1 MSINNYIGKALGNY
15 RIVAQV
21 GGGAFG
27 NVYRAEHIH
36 LQNRVVAIKIM
47 HMAHLDSDEDRE
59 RFIKE
64 ARLLEKLAHPHILP
78 IFDVGHSEGFP
89 YLVTTYAASGSLRDR
104 LRRIYPQQLPMNET
118 LRILSQ
124 IGEAISFAHQQNVIH
139 RDVKPAN
146 ILFDDKGIVLLADF
160 GIATTLASASIKN
173 INEMTGSAPYM
184 APEQFQGKIS
194 KECDQYAL
202 GCIAYEMF
210 TGQQPFNAPDFV
222 SMAFKHMTEMPPSP
236 HQFNPNIPPHVANA
250 ILKAI
255 AKNRTDRYPSVQLFI
270 QALLHD
276 PHETMKAPSGF
287 APASSTGSTGPSSGM
302 SPYETVLD
310 TGLDKT
316 ERTPTREYTPFPEPP
331 PVTPIPLAPITPLP
345 PIYEPPLQSVI
356 LENTGPIAPPPPGT
370 FGGGGHTI
378 VAPLATQPVQP
389 TPPPKKRR
397 RLWLIAAILVLLL
410 LLIPGSVAAFY
421 TFAYPATA
429 TVTIGLSYKDVKQA
443 FTITAMANNPD
454 ATKNQTSG
462 VFKLTSTKSQKKQG
476 SSSGSVA
483 TDATYAGGLLY
494 MTNNSNCN
502 AYVPQN
508 FTVADNNNSNIT
520 IVVSQQTNLPVGQTV
535 GVPAYATPAGSAGN
549 IAGGDVNTSLGVN
562 GCTGSVSVISGPF
575 GGGQDA
581 GSYTVVQQS
590 DIDNIAKPMTTSLTQ
605 AATKDLQSK
614 LQTGQQLVGT
624 PQCSHNA
631 KSDQGSGA
639 TASNFNVTV
648 TVICTQLAYNPQ
660 AAQTMAQTMLKSY
673 AQSSPGPHYTL
684 ANSISTTLGAIHV
697 VDANMGIVTQDIT
710 AEGMWAY
717 AFTKADKQRLADFI
731 EGKTVQDAIALL
743 LNQNG
748 IRTAHIDM
756 YGTFLFWNKLPTNLN
771 NISIVSSDIG
781 IPNLGATP
789 THTTNIG
796 TPTAGKGTPTPSH

>member
-1 MSINNYIGKALGNY
+1 MSTNNYIGRTLGNY

-36 LQNRVVAIKIM
+36 LQNRTVAIKIM

-78 IFDVGHSEGFP
+78 ILDVGHSEGFP
-89 YLVTTYAASGSLRDR
+89 YLITTYAANGSLRDR
-104 LRRIYPQQLPMNET
+104 LRRMYPQQLPINET

-124 IGEAISFAHQQNVIH
+124 VGEAISFAHQQNVIH

-146 ILFDDKGIVLLADF
+146 ILFDEKGNTLLADF

-202 GCIAYEMF
+202 GCIAYELF

-236 HQFNPNIPPHVANA
+236 HQFNPNIPPHAANA

-255 AKNRTDRYPSVQLFI
+255 AKNRTDRYPSVQAFI
-270 QALLHD
+270 QALLDD
-276 PHETMKAPSGF
+276 PNATMKAPPGF
-287 APASSTGSTGPSSGM
+287 VPVPLPSPGPTGPISNA

-316 ERTPTREYTPFPEPP
+316 ERASTREYTPFPESP
-331 PVTPIPLAPITPLP
+331 PVTPIPVAPITPLP
-345 PIYEPPLQSVI
+345 PTYVPPLEPMV
-356 LENTGPIAPPPPGT
+356 LNDTGSIASPPPGT
-370 FGGGGHTI
+370 YSGDGRTM
-378 VAPLATQPVQP
+378 VAPLATKPVPLQ
-389 TPPPKKRR
+389 PPPKKRR

-443 FTITAMANNPD
+443 FTITAMASNPD
-454 ATKNQTSG
+454 STKNQVSG
-462 VFKLTSTKSQKKQG
+462 VFKLTSTKTQNKQG
-476 SSSGSVA
+476 SASGSVS
-483 TDATYAGGLLY
+483 TDAANAGGVLNFINNTNCSGLY
-494 MTNNSNCN
+494 VVAGSSWGPDNNGISII
-502 AYVPQN
+502 VPQQ
-508 FTVADNNNSNIT
+508 TTLPIGQVVAAS
-520 IVVSQQTNLPVGQTV
+520 
-535 GVPAYATPAGSAGN
+535 AYATPAGAAGN
-549 IAGGDVNTSLGVN
+549 IPANDISGTDTVS
-562 GCTGSVSVISGPF
+562 GCTGTVSYSNSAF
-575 GGGQDA
+575 GGGVDA
-581 GSYTVVQQS
+581 GTQTVVQQS
-590 DIDNIAKPMTTSLTQ
+590 DIDSIAKPMTTTLTQ

-614 LQTGQQLVGT
+614 VQAGQHLIGT
-624 PQCSHNA
+624 PQCSHSA
-631 KSDQGSGA
+631 KSDQTSGA
-639 TASNFNVTV
+639 TASSFNVTV
-648 TVICTQLAYNPQ
+648 TVTCTQLALNPQ
-660 AAQTMAQTMLKSY
+660 AAQAMAQSMLKSY

-684 ANSISTTLGAIHV
+684 ANTISTTLGTAHV
-697 VDANMGIVTQDIT
+697 VDINKGIVTQDIT

-717 AFTKADKQRLADFI
+717 AFTQADKQRLASFI
-731 EGKTVQDAIALL
+731 EGKTAQDAKNLL

-748 IRTAHIDM
+748 VRTVNIDL
-756 YGTFLFWNKLPTNLN
+756 YGTFLFWNKLPTNIN
-771 NISIVSSDIG
+771 NISFVSSDTG

-789 THTTNIG
+789 TRTLG
-796 TPTAGKGTPTPSH
+796 TPTSGKTPTPSH